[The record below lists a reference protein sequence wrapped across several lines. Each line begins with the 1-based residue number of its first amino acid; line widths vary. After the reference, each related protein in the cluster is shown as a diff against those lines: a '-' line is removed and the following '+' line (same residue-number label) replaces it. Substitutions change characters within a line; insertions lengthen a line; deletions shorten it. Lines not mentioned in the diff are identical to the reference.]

1 VSIVLSVLG
10 VAVALFLLGVAVVV
24 AACFIE
30 QWLEERRRRQL
41 LADRALSEARIQ
53 LRTAQAT
60 RQLLD
65 VARDSM
71 ASSWP
76 VTIRGEQAWE
86 EDDHG

>member
-1 VSIVLSVLG
+1 MSIMLSVLG
-10 VAVALFLLGVAVVV
+10 VAVALLLLGVVVV
-24 AACFIE
+24 VVACFIE

-60 RQLLD
+60 QQLLD
-65 VARDSM
+65 AARDSM

-76 VTIRGEQAWE
+76 ATISGEQIWQ
-86 EDDHG
+86 EDDRG

>member
-1 VSIVLSVLG
+1 MSIIG
-10 VAVALFLLGVAVVV
+10 VAVALLLLGVGVVVV
-24 AACFIE
+24 ACFVE

-60 RQLLD
+60 QQLLD
-65 VARDSM
+65 AARDSM

-76 VTIRGEQAWE
+76 TTIQAEQIWE
-86 EDDHG
+86 EGDRG

>member
-1 VSIVLSVLG
+1 MSIVLSLLG
-10 VAVALFLLGVAVVV
+10 VAVALLLLGVVVVV

-41 LADRALSEARIQ
+41 LADRALYEARIQ

-60 RQLLD
+60 QQLLD
-65 VARDSM
+65 VARNSM

-76 VTIRGEQAWE
+76 TTIRAEQIWE
-86 EDDHG
+86 ESDRG

>member
-1 VSIVLSVLG
+1 MSIVLSVRG
-10 VAVALFLLGVAVVV
+10 VAAALFLLGVMVVV
-24 AACFIE
+24 AASLVE

-60 RQLLD
+60 QQLLD

-76 VTIRGEQAWE
+76 TTIRAEQVWN
-86 EDDHG
+86 EDDRG

>member
-1 VSIVLSVLG
+1 MSIVLSLLG
-10 VAVALFLLGVAVVV
+10 VAVALLLLGVVVVV

-41 LADRALSEARIQ
+41 LADRVLSEARVQ

-60 RQLLD
+60 QQLLD
-65 VARDSM
+65 VARDAM

-76 VTIRGEQAWE
+76 TTIRAEQIWE
-86 EDDHG
+86 EDDRG

>member
-1 VSIVLSVLG
+1 MSIVLSALG
-10 VAVALFLLGVAVVV
+10 VVVALFILGVVVVV
-24 AACFIE
+24 AACLIE

-60 RQLLD
+60 QQLLD
-65 VARDSM
+65 AARDSM
-71 ASSWP
+71 ASPWP
-76 VTIRGEQAWE
+76 TIIRAEQTWD